1 MFNFLAFLGNFRWG
15 RFLLSQ
21 QSRCCRA
28 ARSFFALKKW
38 YADMQDTLGNTAG
51 TLKKINEHQL
61 SIEMCVCGRYGSSP
75 KRVILR
81 AVAAEPCSIRG
92 SKAGAA
98 WGNLRFPHLSMYTGM
113 VLIIDVSNTIYTNMC
128 VTYICI
134 RCIYIC
140 KRSHVY
146 ATKQDIPDSHGSMR
160 TFEHGALTTAIMGG
174 KNTYCK
180 LTVSRNPV
188 LCPTI
193 IIFW

>member
-1 MFNFLAFLGNFRWG
+1 MI
-15 RFLLSQ
+15 
-21 QSRCCRA
+21 CR
-28 ARSFFALKKW
+28 
-38 YADMQDTLGNTAG
+38 YAGHSGKHGWNIE
-51 TLKKINEHQL
+51 KINEHQL
-61 SIEMCVCGRYGSSP
+61 SIEMCVCGQYGSSP

-98 WGNLRFPHLSMYTGM
+98 WSNLRFPHLSMYNGM

-128 VTYICI
+128 VTYIVYGVFIFVSVHMCMQPN
-134 RCIYIC
+134 RIYQTGMVLC
-140 KRSHVY
+140 AHS
-146 ATKQDIPDSHGSMR
+146 SM
-160 TFEHGALTTAIMGG
+160 ALTTAIMGR

-193 IIFW
+193 IIF